1 MSYLGFKILSSFA
14 VVDFS
19 MLRPLDPSICCL
31 INEPLCLVLVIYST
45 RKYSLL
51 AQHVGLWVENGQAVL
66 FSAYLYNNENKKDGN
81 NIVQNRVHSI
91 YISCLP
97 LKNPMAGSFVHVS
110 WCYKTYVGDMDIQL
124 KKICLL
130 VVELSALRNPSFGN
144 ISLWWSKWS
153 WLEIQFHHYIE
164 GLVQGWCL

>member
-14 VVDFS
+14 AVDFS

-91 YISCLP
+91 YISCLL
-97 LKNPMAGSFVHVS
+97 LKNPMAGSFVHV
-110 WCYKTYVGDMDIQL
+110 
-124 KKICLL
+124 
-130 VVELSALRNPSFGN
+130 N
-144 ISLWWSKWS
+144 
-153 WLEIQFHHYIE
+153 
-164 GLVQGWCL
+164 